1 MKEEKTEKS
10 EFKGIVRIA
19 DKDIKGE
26 TILPKALARIR
37 GIGVNLSENLAE
49 VIAAELHID
58 RREKVGNLSDNQIK
72 SITEILTNPMKFG
85 IPSWMVNRKGEGE
98 TGQTHHII
106 SSDLDFR
113 QKQDIKAKIEMK
125 SYQGIRHMYGLPVR
139 GQRTKTMGRK
149 GLTVGVVKT
158 KMKPGEIAKI
168 REEKGKKGK
177 EKGKEK
183 KE

>member
-85 IPSWMVNRKGEGE
+85 IPSWMVNRKGRGK
-98 TGQTHHII
+98 QVRLII
-106 SSDLDFR
+106 LSLL
-113 QKQDIKAKIEMK
+113 I
-125 SYQGIRHMYGLPVR
+125 
-139 GQRTKTMGRK
+139 
-149 GLTVGVVKT
+149 
-158 KMKPGEIAKI
+158 
-168 REEKGKKGK
+168 
-177 EKGKEK
+177 
-183 KE
+183 

>member
-1 MKEEKTEKS
+1 
-10 EFKGIVRIA
+10 
-19 DKDIKGE
+19 
-26 TILPKALARIR
+26 
-37 GIGVNLSENLAE
+37 
-49 VIAAELHID
+49 
-58 RREKVGNLSDNQIK
+58 
-72 SITEILTNPMKFG
+72 
-85 IPSWMVNRKGEGE
+85 
-98 TGQTHHII
+98 
-106 SSDLDFR
+106 
-113 QKQDIKAKIEMK
+113 MK